1 MPKTLESVRQAFSQQ
16 CASVLE
22 LLEFDDVLV
31 EHLVGGLEWIVG
43 ELESR
48 NQRTLATSVGNR
60 LRVLKNVRATQ
71 SLRPRYQTI
80 YNQCVVLLVSYF
92 DATMSDLFKVAVSTA
107 LRANAA
113 VPARK
118 RSVQLNWQNLN
129 KPDSPVEVLI
139 AERIVEE
146 DDISFQDMQSI
157 RRAFNKELLID
168 LGRDESANDIILGQ
182 ACRHVMAHAGG
193 RVDDRL
199 MNQISGANPRRLKA
213 LPFVHG
219 EEVAFNPDEV
229 RSLSE
234 SMLIFVGGAVE
245 QCYAF
250 SAPPSHSAG

>member
-1 MPKTLESVRQAFSQQ
+1 MAKTLESVRQAFSQQ
-16 CASVLE
+16 CAGVLE
-22 LLEFDDVLV
+22 LLEFDDFLV
-31 EHLVGGLEWIVG
+31 GHLVGGLDWIVG

-48 NQRTLATSVGNR
+48 NHHTLATSVGNR
-60 LRVLKNVRATQ
+60 LSVLKNVRADR

-92 DATMSDLFKVAVSTA
+92 DATMSDVFKVAVSTA
-107 LRANAA
+107 LKANAA

-118 RSVQLNWQNLN
+118 RSVQLNWQSLN
-129 KPDSPVEVLI
+129 KPDSPVEILI

-157 RRAFNKELLID
+157 RRAFNKELGID
-168 LGRDESANDIILGQ
+168 LARDEHTNDIILGQ

-213 LPFVHG
+213 SPFVHG
-219 EEVAFNPDEV
+219 DYVAFNPEEV

-234 SMLIFVGGAVE
+234 SMLLFVGTAVE
-245 QCYAF
+245 KC
-250 SAPPSHSAG
+250 SALSASSSDSVV

>member
-1 MPKTLESVRQAFSQQ
+1 MPKTVESVREAFSRQ
-16 CASVLE
+16 CAGVLE

-48 NQRTLATSVGNR
+48 SQRTLATSVGNR
-60 LRVLKNVRATQ
+60 LRVLKNVRTTQ
-71 SLRPRYQTI
+71 SLRPRYETI

-92 DATMSDLFKVAVSTA
+92 DATMSDLFKVAVSNA
-107 LRANAA
+107 LKANAV

-118 RSVQLNWQNLN
+118 RSVQLNWQSLN
-129 KPDSPVEVLI
+129 QPDSPVEVLI

-146 DDISFQDMQSI
+146 DDISFQDMQST
-157 RRAFNKELLID
+157 RRAFNKELGID
-168 LGRDESANDIILGQ
+168 LARDEHTNDIILGQ

-199 MNQISGANPRRLKA
+199 MNQISGANPRRLKSA
-213 LPFVHG
+213 PFVRG
-219 EEVAFNPDEV
+219 EYVAFNPEEV

-234 SMLIFVGGAVE
+234 SMLLFVVGAVE
-245 QCYAF
+245 KCSVF
-250 SAPPSHSAG
+250 SAPPSDSAG